1 MLKLTRNTLIAVLL
15 MRTVNQ
21 SQATETDIKFQ
32 LVQGKWSPATRA
44 AIEQLIAKHAVPD
57 DTAES
62 KRVYAV
68 FDWDDTSII
77 NDVTDKFFL
86 YQMDRLA
93 YKLSPAEFSKVL
105 RKTIPE
111 KPLAESIKNIA
122 GKPLTFAKLTADIE
136 RDYLYLYNHYEG
148 MAGKQSL
155 ETVTQTDAFK
165 DFKTKLYFLF
175 GAIIESHGQLVA
187 YPWEIFFCAN
197 MTESEVDALALASIR
212 HSLQTGIAQVEL
224 TSPKIPAGQSGQ
236 VKISFNDGMR
246 VVPEIANLMHV
257 LQRNG
262 IDVFVVSAG
271 FEPLV
276 RTIASRPEFGY
287 QLPANRVYGLRLET
301 NDEGRYLAQSKKDYP
316 VSYREGK
323 PALVRQLI
331 APGKGNRE
339 PVFVAGDS
347 NSDYGNFSLLP
358 NVELG
363 LIVNHLSSGDF
374 GEISRQAAEHLGKPS
389 PRWVLQGVDESIGLW
404 SPSEK
409 TLKIGSNEARLLRP
423 DTP

>member
-1 MLKLTRNTLIAVLL
+1 MPRSSK
-15 MRTVNQ
+15 
-21 SQATETDIKFQ
+21 
-32 LVQGKWSPATRA
+32 
-44 AIEQLIAKHAVPD
+44 LIAKHAVPD

-224 TSPKIPAGQSGQ
+224 TSPKIPRDNQ
-236 VKISFNDGMR
+236 
-246 VVPEIANLMHV
+246 
-257 LQRNG
+257 
-262 IDVFVVSAG
+262 
-271 FEPLV
+271 
-276 RTIASRPEFGY
+276 
-287 QLPANRVYGLRLET
+287 
-301 NDEGRYLAQSKKDYP
+301 GR
-316 VSYREGK
+316 
-323 PALVRQLI
+323 
-331 APGKGNRE
+331 
-339 PVFVAGDS
+339 
-347 NSDYGNFSLLP
+347 
-358 NVELG
+358 
-363 LIVNHLSSGDF
+363 
-374 GEISRQAAEHLGKPS
+374 
-389 PRWVLQGVDESIGLW
+389 
-404 SPSEK
+404 
-409 TLKIGSNEARLLRP
+409 
-423 DTP
+423 

>member
-1 MLKLTRNTLIAVLL
+1 MFMLSRKSLIAVAL
-15 MRTVNQ
+15 MAVLNQ
-21 SQATETDIKFQ
+21 SQATETDIKYQ
-32 LVQGKWSPATRA
+32 LDQGKWAPTTRT
-44 AIEQLIAKHAVPD
+44 AIEQLIARHAVPN

-62 KRVYAV
+62 RRPYAV

-86 YQMDRLA
+86 YQMDQLA
-93 YKLSPAEFSKVL
+93 YKLSPAEFSAVL
-105 RKTIPE
+105 HTSIPD
-111 KPLAESIKNIA
+111 KPLADSVKNLA
-122 GKPLTFAKLTADIE
+122 GKPVTFAQLTADIE
-136 RDYLYLYNHYEG
+136 RDYRYLYNNYEG

-155 ETVTQTDAFK
+155 ETVTRSDAFK
-165 DFKTKLYFLF
+165 DFKSKLYFLF
-175 GAIIESHGQLVA
+175 GAIIESHSQWVA

-197 MTESEVDALALASIR
+197 MTETEVDALALASIR
-212 HSLQTGIAQVEL
+212 HSLQTGIAKVEL
-224 TSPKIPAGQSGQ
+224 TSPKSHTGQSGQ
-236 VKISFNDGMR
+236 VQVSFNDGMR

-276 RTIASRPEFGY
+276 RTIATRPEFGY
-287 QLPANRVYGLRLET
+287 QLSASQVYGLRLET
-301 NDEGRYLAQSKKDYP
+301 NDKGQYLAQSKKDYP

-331 APGKGNRE
+331 APARGDRE
-339 PVFVAGDS
+339 PVFIAGDS

-358 NVELG
+358 KVELG

-374 GEISRQAAEHLGKPS
+374 GRVSRDAAAQLGKPR
-389 PRWVLQGVDESIGLW
+389 PRWVLQGVDERIGLW

-409 TLKIGSNEARLLRP
+409 TLKIGSNEALLLRP
-423 DTP
+423 DSP